1 MKKGLLLPL
10 LCVFSM
16 IIIACDGTKTEVSDP
31 KTGKATVMGK
41 TFVPADSGVS
51 VRITGGGPGTLGI
64 GVGGVGIGLGSGL
77 QMDLDSDPDRFVI
90 KLSFNNKMM
99 EKEVSSEKYS
109 KIELGAELIVTYR
122 EKRWVDKDGQ
132 VIKSVYWIEK
142 IE

>member
-1 MKKGLLLPL
+1 MKKQALFLLI
-10 LCVFSM
+10 LCVFS
-16 IIIACDGTKTEVSDP
+16 ITACCDGTKTEVSDP

-41 TFVPADSGVS
+41 TFIPADSGVS

-90 KLSFNNKMM
+90 RLSFNGKVVD
-99 EKEVSSEKYS
+99 KEISSEKYS
-109 KIELGAELIVTYR
+109 KIELGTELAVIYR
-122 EKRWVDKDGQ
+122 EKRWIKDSQ
-132 VIKSVYWIEK
+132 VIKSVCWIEK